1 MRLEMV
7 VPVLITCTQTVGLVQ
22 LWLWH
27 QDELFLVLMKWQHQR
42 LEALSLVLLTGESH
56 EDLQVLSRPLVVEMS
71 PVLCPSL

>member
-7 VPVLITCTQTVGLVQ
+7 VPVLITCTQMVGLVQ

-56 EDLQVLSRPLVVEMS
+56 EDLQVLSPPLVVEMS

>member
-7 VPVLITCTQTVGLVQ
+7 VPVLITCAPPIGLVQ
-22 LWLWH
+22 LWMWH

-56 EDLQVLSRPLVVEMS
+56 EDL
-71 PVLCPSL
+71 